1 MSDSVDMLAYNLRVE
16 LKVTKNVTI
25 PTSHKPYAT
34 YIDEIEDYRS
44 QGKDGDGYWVHLKYG
59 YINTQSET
67 HSIHEDNISQ
77 CLEIFKSGFIKP
89 CGCQECHRNLM
100 ALSLGK

>member
-1 MSDSVDMLAYNLRVE
+1 MSDSVDMLAYNFRVE

-25 PTSHKPYAT
+25 PTSLKPYAI

-67 HSIHEDNISQ
+67 HSIHEENISQ

-100 ALSLGK
+100 ALSLTK